1 MDGKIEINF
10 RTNER
15 VSYYPRGRINSLLR
29 NDRNKWQE
37 KKIVN
42 SIESNRPEWIH
53 VDETIEIED
62 ENNRRKV
69 EMRSPNKRNKE
80 KWWREWKERGR
91 CGCASA
97 HG

>member
-29 NDRNKWQE
+29 NNRNKWQE

-53 VDETIEIED
+53 VDETIEIE
-62 ENNRRKV
+62 E
-69 EMRSPNKRNKE
+69 EEGSGSAI
-80 KWWREWKERGR
+80 RGR
-91 CGCASA
+91 E
-97 HG
+97 